1 MRQILLMCIALVS
14 VVPVSSAEQ
23 TDNRQDW
30 HFQVFLDDQ
39 AIGHHTFS
47 LSRIGA
53 STQVAVDAKFN
64 VKFLFITAYSY
75 QHQNYEV
82 WRDNCLYSIHSQ
94 TDDNGDAQYV
104 NGQKTGTTFQI
115 QTAAG
120 QNRVEG
126 CLKTFA
132 YWDASF
138 LQSRQLLNA
147 QTGEVMSI
155 EVQPLGIV
163 ELLIQ
168 QQRVPAKQYRLVTD
182 KFSIDLW
189 YAVDN
194 NDWLALK
201 STTRDG
207 TVLRY
212 QKVAEVKS

>member
-1 MRQILLMCIALVS
+1 MKRLLLIYIALVS
-14 VVPVSSAEQ
+14 AMPVSSATQ
-23 TDNRQDW
+23 TDGRQDW

-39 AIGHHTFS
+39 VIGHHTFS
-47 LSRIGA
+47 LTRMGD
-53 STQVAVDAKFN
+53 STHVAVDAKFN
-64 VKFLFITAYSY
+64 VKVLFITAYSY
-75 QHQNYEV
+75 LHQNYEV

-104 NGQKTGTTFQI
+104 KGQRTGATFLI

-168 QQRVPAKQYRLVTD
+168 QQRVPAKQYRVVAD

-212 QKVAEVKS
+212 QKVAEVNS